1 MSDSPTLYL
10 VTNSPG
16 EVTTF
21 VRPVV
26 QELARR
32 HPHWKLQICL
42 VPCPYAT
49 GAEASVIEEWPEQPA
64 VWTPWQTTRAWIA
77 GSGKG
82 GRGLVVFLGGDPWH
96 ALLLKSRFG
105 LPAMAYFSERSS
117 WERSQWL
124 GGFDLVAVGYERDA
138 EAESEGRR
146 VRVPDLRVDAVLSK
160 LTQDADPVDN
170 RPTLALFPGSRWLH
184 LKAVLGPFLRAAE
197 MVREQSP
204 NVRVVLAASPFVSR
218 ERLHDAASNPFRLGL
233 DYAVSTLSGDTLVTE
248 TGLEVEIVWGDPY
261 RVMAECDLAISLPGT
276 NTAELAIAGKPTV
289 VPLSTRVPVG
299 GGGILGILDR
309 LPGFKALKKR
319 LKYRKYQKLS
329 LVALPNQLAGEVV
342 MPEFLV
348 RDDLTDLASFVST
361 LLQDHKQR
369 AEIGKRA
376 RDVLGPP
383 GGAAKLADWA
393 ENLLSDSAGKA

>member
-1 MSDSPTLYL
+1 MNESPTLYL

-21 VRPVV
+21 VRPMV

-32 HPHWKLQICL
+32 HPEWKLQICL

-64 VWTPWQTTRAWIA
+64 VWTPWQTTRAWLSGA
-77 GSGKG
+77 GKG

-117 WERSQWL
+117 WEQSRWL
-124 GGFDLVAVGYERDA
+124 GGFDLVAVGYERDLK
-138 EAESEGRR
+138 AESEGRR

-160 LTQDADPVDN
+160 LTDN
-170 RPTLALFPGSRWLH
+170 PQAGDERLTLALFPGSRWLH

-197 MVREQSP
+197 MVTEQSP
-204 NVRVVLAASPFVSR
+204 PIRVVLAASPFVSR
-218 ERLHDAASNPFRLGL
+218 ERLEDAACKPFRLGI
-233 DYAVSTLSGDTLVTE
+233 AFTTSRLSGDTLVTE
-248 TGLEVEIVWGDPY
+248 RGLEVEIVWGDPY
-261 RVMAECDLAISLPGT
+261 AVMAECDLAISLPGT

-319 LKYRKYQKLS
+319 LKYRKYRKLS

-348 RDDLTDLASFVST
+348 RDDLTDLASFVSA
-361 LLQDHKQR
+361 LLQKPEER
-369 AEIGKRA
+369 AEIGRRA
-376 RDVLGPP
+376 KEVMGPP

-393 ENLLSDSAGKA
+393 EKLLDESAGKA